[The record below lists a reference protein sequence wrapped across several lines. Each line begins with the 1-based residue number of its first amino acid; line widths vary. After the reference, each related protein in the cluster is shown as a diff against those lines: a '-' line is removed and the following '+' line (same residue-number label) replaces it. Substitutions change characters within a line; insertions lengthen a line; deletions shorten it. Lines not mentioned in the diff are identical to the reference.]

1 MGIFRDLESEV
12 RGYCRSFPTVFT
24 KANGSVLEDE
34 EGRKF
39 IDMLAGA
46 GSLNYGHNNP
56 KLKRALLDYLNSD
69 GIVHGLDMHTDAKR
83 AFLETFQSTILEPR
97 SMEYKFQFT
106 GPTGTNAVEAA
117 LKLARLV
124 TGRENVIAFTHGFH
138 GVTMGS
144 IAATAN
150 SHYREATGIS
160 PQGATFM
167 PYDGY
172 LGDDTDTTEYLN
184 RVLEDN
190 SSGVD
195 YPAAVIVETVQG
207 EGGVNVASYEWLESV
222 EAVCRKHGMLLIVD
236 EIQVGCGRTGP
247 FFSFE
252 ETDISPDIITLS
264 KSLSGYGLPFS
275 LVLMKPQLD
284 QWEPGQHNGTFR
296 GHNIAFVTAKAALDS
311 YWMDDGLTRE
321 VKRKGEKLRSGLDRI
336 CRVTD
341 EDIFSVRGRGM
352 IQGLDC
358 SDGELADLI
367 TTRAFEKGVVIE
379 TSGADSEVIKCIPA
393 LTITDEQVETALNK
407 LEESVVEVLSTD
419 EAAKLVEMA
428 VKQ

>member
-1 MGIFRDLESEV
+1 MGIFKDLESEV

-24 KANGSVLEDE
+24 TGKGSILKDE
-34 EGRKF
+34 EGRQY
-39 IDMLAGA
+39 IDLLSGA
-46 GSLNYGHNNP
+46 GTLNYGHNNP
-56 KLKRALLDYLNSD
+56 ALKKALLDYLQSD
-69 GIVHGLDMHTDAKR
+69 GVVHGLDMHTEAKR
-83 AFLETFQSTILEPR
+83 EFLEAFNSIILEPR
-97 SMEYKFQFT
+97 DMEYKFQFT

-117 LKLARLV
+117 LKLARNV
-124 TGRENVIAFTHGFH
+124 TGRENIIAFTHGFH

-150 SHYREATGIS
+150 SHYRDATGIS
-160 PQGATFM
+160 PQGSTFM

-172 LGDDTDTTEYLN
+172 LGDESDTSEYLD
-184 RVLEDN
+184 RVLTDK

-207 EGGVNVASYEWLESV
+207 EGGVNVASYEWLESI
-222 EAVCRKHGMLLIVD
+222 ESICRSHGVLLIVD

-252 ETDISPDIITLS
+252 KTDIAPDIVTLS

-296 GHNIAFVTAKAALDS
+296 GHNIAFVTARAALET
-311 YWMDDGLTRE
+311 YWQDDKLSKE
-321 VKRKGEKLRSGLDRI
+321 VAAKGELVASRLERI
-336 CRVTD
+336 SRATD
-341 EDIFSVRGRGM
+341 ENLFEVRGRGM

-358 SDGELADLI
+358 TDGELANLI
-367 TTRAFEKGVVIE
+367 TTRAFEKEVIVE
-379 TSGADSEVIKCIPA
+379 TSGADGEVVKCLPA
-393 LTITDEQVETALNK
+393 LTITTGELEEALDRI
-407 LEESVVEVLSTD
+407 EESVVEVLSTD
-419 EAAKLVEMA
+419 RAAKLVEMA
-428 VKQ
+428 VRS

>member
-24 KANGSVLEDE
+24 TARGSILEDE
-34 EGRKF
+34 EGRQY
-39 IDMLAGA
+39 IDLLAGA
-46 GSLNYGHNNP
+46 GTLNYGHNNP
-56 KLKRALLDYLNSD
+56 ALKSSLLEYLSSD
-69 GIVHGLDMHTDAKR
+69 GVVHGLDMHTSAKK
-83 AFLETFQSTILEPR
+83 AFLQSFQSIILEPR
-97 SMEYKFQFT
+97 NMEYKFQFT

-117 LKLARLV
+117 LKLARNV

-150 SHYREATGIS
+150 SHYRDATGIS
-160 PQGATFM
+160 PRGTTFV

-172 LGDDTDTTEYLN
+172 LGEDTDTTEYLA
-184 RVLEDN
+184 RLIEDN

-207 EGGVNVASYEWLESV
+207 EGGVNVASYEWLESL
-222 EAVCRKHGMLLIVD
+222 ESVCRKHGILLIVD

-296 GHNIAFVTAKAALDS
+296 GHNIAFVTARAAVET
-311 YWMDDGLTRE
+311 YWENDKLTRE
-321 VKRKGEKLRSGLDRI
+321 VIRKGARLRKRLEEISKI
-336 CRVTD
+336 TD
-341 EDIFSVRGRGM
+341 EEIFSVRGRGM

-358 SDGELADLI
+358 TDGKLADLI
-367 TTRAFEKGVVIE
+367 TTKAFEKGVVVE
-379 TSGADSEVIKCIPA
+379 TSGANDEVVKCLPA
-393 LTITDEQVETALNK
+393 LTIEDEQLDDALRV

-419 EAAKLVEMA
+419 QATKLVEMA
-428 VKQ
+428 VK